1 MPAAAAAA
9 SRSRGA
15 LKHKRGNS
23 SSSRSLFKS
32 LGPDEQRNR
41 IASLEAEIQG
51 VLAYCREMMERREL
65 VLDSS
70 SAECGSANG
79 AIACCLEE
87 SASPLSRLVGEVY
100 AKLNEGNAGGG
111 GLTVASVK
119 SGAVFVGQRVMYS
132 VPNADA
138 DVLEDDSPSSL

>member
-1 MPAAAAAA
+1 MADAWGGGSGPASA

-15 LKHKRGNS
+15 LKRKRGNS

-32 LGPDEQRNR
+32 LGADEWRDR

-65 VLDSS
+65 ALDPSL
-70 SAECGSANG
+70 AECGSANG

-87 SASPLSRLVGEVY
+87 SASIPRFHLFWRRRCWISASERSRV
-100 AKLNEGNAGGG
+100 
-111 GLTVASVK
+111 
-119 SGAVFVGQRVMYS
+119 
-132 VPNADA
+132 
-138 DVLEDDSPSSL
+138 